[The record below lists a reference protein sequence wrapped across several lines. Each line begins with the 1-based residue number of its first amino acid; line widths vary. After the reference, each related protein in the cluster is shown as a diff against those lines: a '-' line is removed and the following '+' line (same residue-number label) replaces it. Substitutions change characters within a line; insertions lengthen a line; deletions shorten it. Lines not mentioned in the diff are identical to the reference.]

1 MLLTRPMNWI
11 ATVAVAS
18 AALMAARPAL
28 ADGKNE
34 IRAVTFDDDAA
45 GTTRV
50 HVRGAQ
56 TPTFTVYKL
65 ERPSRVVID
74 VPQARLAD
82 ALRGH
87 EGASVFTPSTWAVS
101 TIAAQ
106 QIDDGGQM
114 VRVIVALARP
124 ARYDVKTE
132 GNELV
137 VMVTARDA
145 APKTAS
151 PEALARAQ
159 QESEQAKLAQAA
171 AEKASM
177 TAQVEAERLRKAA
190 SEQLVRADAAQRAAD
205 EAKRT
210 AAQASSA
217 DVNKAKTM
225 AASAQA
231 EATKAQQIAAS
242 AQAEATKAKQDSATA
257 QAEVAKAKQDS
268 AARLAELT
276 KAKQD
281 AAMAQAEVSKAK
293 REAAA
298 AQADAD
304 RSKRDMTAAQVDAD
318 RAKRE
323 MTSAQAS
330 AAIATR
336 TAIVETDR
344 ARKEADA
351 AKQDVVRTKA
361 EADAIKIAAAQDI
374 ARTRAESEQARRDAE
389 IARSNA
395 AKAVDAAARTKAET
409 SAARLEANAARAD
422 ADAAKAE
429 AEQARREVA
438 GKLLEAERARGIATK
453 AVDEVA
459 RSNAETQRARSEA
472 EAAKADAAR
481 ARAEAKAAKADAAAA
496 KTTAAAEKR
505 EAEADKQ
512 GAISARAEA
521 EKLLKDAKFQ
531 LSTLDKKALEIQ
543 AREDKAR
550 AAHAAAQARE
560 EAAREIVAKAERER
574 ESAEAAARNAAKAR
588 DASSNQAASERGK
601 LVAEAK
607 AAEDRLAK
615 AKQSAD
621 AAEARRVAAENAANS
636 ALKDL
641 DQTRTT
647 LASVEQQR
655 TSAERAASDASR
667 KRSEAEAAASD
678 ASRRRTEAERA
689 AAMASKQR
697 TEAESAAAMASKQ
710 RTEAEQQRMTAEQQR
725 KAAEAAAK
733 EAQLAKVAAE
743 KQRAIAEGA
752 AAKAVAAKHDAE
764 AGLDELM
771 ARREAAE
778 KAASEL
784 EARSK
789 AEAKAQAEVA
799 AAKARQA
806 TEAELAQARTAAA
819 KLADERK
826 RAEADLSDRRKAVA
840 LQQAESDRLKTAAAR
855 ARDAAERE
863 EKRRAQL
870 ASQRIAEEQEL
881 AVIEAKKANAIKLAA
896 TTPAPAPIV
905 LPMTPVPAPAPT
917 KIVKAAFVK
926 DISFKGDET
935 GGQIDIAMTGDGQVT
950 LGEVTNSHV
959 ELIID
964 GADLAQKLER
974 KLDVTRFGSPVRAVS
989 SFRDRRT
996 PNRVRLIAELAS
1008 PMTPTFD
1015 RNGSSVRWKLTGD
1028 QVAKRPTRTQNVPS
1042 PVIGGFGAASTP
1054 ISQQTVSQLPPQG
1067 ARNRKVYRGATVDF
1081 DFKDAPIA
1089 DLLRTIAETGKISI
1103 VVPDGIDA
1111 KVTVRL
1117 KRVPWDQALEVILA
1131 SHGLWYRRDGSIL
1144 RIAPRKELDAE
1155 DEAEAARH
1163 EAMIKAESPR
1173 SEVVPLNYAS
1183 AAELKDKLEP
1193 MLSPKGRIEVDER
1206 TNALI
1211 INDVAGNRG
1220 EIQRLALLLDTQTPQ
1235 ISIEARIVEA
1245 RSTFLRQLG
1254 IQWGGSA
1261 NASAAGGNSTGLV
1274 FPSSIGV
1281 AGGADDGQT
1290 NSHGTATP
1298 SDFAINLPAAVGTGE
1313 GGAIGFALG
1322 SVGGN
1327 FNLNLRLSALE
1338 DSGTVRIISA
1348 PKITVLNNKQ
1358 AKISQGVSIPISVVS
1373 AAGTQTQF
1381 VQADLALTVTPY
1393 VSQKDCAIAM
1403 KLNVTKNEP
1412 DFVNVGARGDPTI
1425 LRKEASTEMLVND
1438 GETSVLGG
1446 IYTRNTGL
1454 AYKKVPFFGDIPVI
1468 GWFFKNRREN
1478 DDRTEILVFITPKI
1492 TNKALLRCQ

>member
-1 MLLTRPMNWI
+1 MSLTRPRNWI
-11 ATVAVAS
+11 ATVAVAV
-18 AALMAARPAL
+18 AALLAARPAL

-34 IRAVTFDDDAA
+34 IRAVTYDDDAA

-87 EGASVFTPSTWAVS
+87 EGTSVFTPSTWAVS

-114 VRVIVALARP
+114 VRVVVALARP
-124 ARYDVKTE
+124 GRYDVKTE

-137 VMVTARDA
+137 VMVTARDV

-151 PEALARAQ
+151 PEALAKAQ
-159 QESEQAKLAQAA
+159 QESEQAKLAQAT

-177 TAQVEAERLRKAA
+177 AAQLEAERIRKTA
-190 SEQLVRADAAQRAAD
+190 SEQQARAEAAQRAAD

-210 AAQASSA
+210 AAQASST
-217 DVNKAKTM
+217 DVNKAKSM

-231 EATKAQQIAAS
+231 EATKAQQMAAS
-242 AQAEATKAKQDSATA
+242 LQAEASKAKQDSATA

-268 AARLAELT
+268 ATRLAELM

-281 AAMAQAEVSKAK
+281 AAVAQAEVGKAK

-304 RSKRDMTAAQVDAD
+304 RAKRDMST
-318 RAKRE
+318 
-323 MTSAQAS
+323 AQA
-330 AAIATR
+330 
-336 TAIVETDR
+336 
-344 ARKEADA
+344 
-351 AKQDVVRTKA
+351 DVVRTKA
-361 EADAIKIAAAQDI
+361 EADAIKVAAAQDM
-374 ARTRAESEQARRDAE
+374 ARTRAEADKVKRAAERELDAATRARAEAEQARRDAE
-389 IARSNA
+389 IARGNA

-409 SAARLEANAARAD
+409 AAVRLEANAAKAD
-422 ADAAKAE
+422 AEAAKADAEAAKAE
-429 AEQARREVA
+429 AEQARRDVA
-438 GKLLEAERARGIATK
+438 QKLLDAERARGIAAK

-459 RSNAETQRARSEA
+459 RSNADAQRARSEA

-481 ARAEAKAAKADAAAA
+481 ARAEAKAAKADADAA

-521 EKLLKDAKFQ
+521 EKLLKDAKSQ
-531 LSTLDKKALEIQ
+531 LSTLDKKAVEIQ

-574 ESAEAAARNAAKAR
+574 ESAEAAARNATQAR
-588 DASSNQAASERGK
+588 DASSNQAASERAK

-621 AAEARRVAAENAANS
+621 AAEARRVAAELAANT

-647 LASVEQQR
+647 LAGVERQR
-655 TSAERAASDASR
+655 TTAERAANDASR

-678 ASRRRTEAERA
+678 ASRRRTEAESA

-697 TEAESAAAMASKQ
+697 SEAEKAAATASKQ

-725 KAAEAAAK
+725 KAAEVAVK
-733 EAQLAKVAAE
+733 EAETAKIAAE
-743 KQRAIAEGA
+743 KQRAIAEA
-752 AAKAVAAKHDAE
+752 SAAKAVAAKHDAE

-784 EARSK
+784 ETRSK

-806 TEAELAQARTAAA
+806 TEAELAGARTAAV

-840 LQQAESDRLKTAAAR
+840 AQQAESDRLKALAAR

-863 EKRRAQL
+863 ENRRAQL
-870 ASQRIAEEQEL
+870 ASQRMVEEQEL
-881 AVIEAKKANAIKLAA
+881 AAIEAKKAGALKLAA
-896 TTPAPAPIV
+896 AAPAPIV
-905 LPMTPVPAPAPT
+905 QPMAPIPAPAPA

-926 DISFKGDET
+926 DIAFKGDEA
-935 GGQIDIAMTGDGQVT
+935 GGQIDIAITGDGQVT
-950 LGEVTNSHV
+950 LGEVTKSHV

-964 GADLAQKLER
+964 GAALAQKLER

-989 SFRDRRT
+989 SFRDRTT
-996 PNRVRLIAELAS
+996 PNRVRVIAELAS

-1015 RNGSSVRWKLTGD
+1015 RDGTTVRWKLTGQ
-1028 QVAKRPTRTQNVPS
+1028 QVARRPTRTQNVPS
-1042 PVIGGFGAASTP
+1042 PIVGGFGAASTP

-1155 DEAEAARH
+1155 DEQENARR
-1163 EAMIKAESPR
+1163 EAMIKSEAPR

-1183 AAELKDKLEP
+1183 AAELKSKLEP
-1193 MLSPKGRIEVDER
+1193 MLSPKGRIEVDDR

-1211 INDVAGNRG
+1211 VVDVAGNRG

-1274 FPSSIGV
+1274 FPSSVGI
-1281 AGGADDGQT
+1281 AGGADDNQT
-1290 NSHGTATP
+1290 NRTGTATP
-1298 SDFAINLPAAVGTGE
+1298 SDFAINLPAAVGSGE

-1338 DSGTVRIISA
+1338 DSGSVRIISA
-1348 PKITVLNNKQ
+1348 PKVTVLNNKE

-1373 AAGTQTQF
+1373 AAGTTTQF

-1393 VSQKDCAIAM
+1393 VSQRDCAIAM

-1425 LRKEASTEMLVND
+1425 LRKEASTQMLVSD

-1454 AYKKVPFFGDIPVI
+1454 AYKKVPFFGDLPVI